1 MAFQKEIIISQCVL
15 DGKGAL
21 CCFWGKTC
29 GKIYYT
35 WKGEW
40 LLKIPGFC
48 DELFTRMTANSSSYH
63 YIPLPLLLARDEVYE
78 EEMKS
83 MKEVFWN
90 CDLLWSTEWNICEAV
105 GLLGLGLQGL
115 EVFASTGSQVSCKE
129 AWVIQL
135 RDCMERERL
144 WKMRVDVKEKLSS
157 PCDRQHQL
165 PDMGV
170 RPSWILH
177 SWMSL
182 PSWHHMEQRWAILLS
197 LAWIAAPKN
206 QKQ

>member
-90 CDLLWSTEWNICEAV
+90 CDLLCDQYIMADVASCNFKIKPEKNILYFC
-105 GLLGLGLQGL
+105 
-115 EVFASTGSQVSCKE
+115 
-129 AWVIQL
+129 
-135 RDCMERERL
+135 
-144 WKMRVDVKEKLSS
+144 
-157 PCDRQHQL
+157 
-165 PDMGV
+165 
-170 RPSWILH
+170 
-177 SWMSL
+177 
-182 PSWHHMEQRWAILLS
+182 
-197 LAWIAAPKN
+197 
-206 QKQ
+206 